1 MSYEVFENV
10 DYENLESLFKLARK
24 DFRNISDIKL
34 NYSKNHGFL
43 QENLNF
49 LIEIEIF
56 KVTNNLISLE
66 ENSENFKDLL
76 IKKILKKNSFFLLI
90 KEYFQNF
97 KEEEEE
103 RYSFKPDMNYNL
115 ITSDLRNF
123 LISLSIIKY
132 ENGYYYILNFNIFD
146 KFKTKK
152 ISPLDLQKI
161 LNDQAEVGLEAEKL
175 VFQREVLKVQNINKD
190 LKVEHVALE
199 DVTAGYDILSYN
211 ENQEKI
217 YIEVKA
223 VSSTNFKFYL
233 SSNEFN
239 KANLMNKNYFLYL
252 LPRDL
257 SNLSKF
263 DYEGILKI
271 NEIKKNIF
279 DDTKNWQINNDN
291 FLIFKKGKKD

>member
-1 MSYEVFENV
+1 MSYEVFENI
-10 DYENLESLFKLARK
+10 DYENLNSLFILANN

-34 NYSKNHGFL
+34 NYSKEYNFL

-56 KVTNNLISLE
+56 NVGNNQISLKE
-66 ENSENFKDLL
+66 KSDNFKELL
-76 IKKILKKNSFFLLI
+76 LKKILKKNVFFLLI

-97 KEEEEE
+97 KKDDQG
-103 RYSFKPDMNYNL
+103 RFSFKPDMNYNL

-123 LISLSIIKY
+123 LISLNIIKY
-132 ENGYYYILNFNIFD
+132 ENENYFILDPNILD
-146 KFKTKK
+146 RFKTKK
-152 ISPLDLQKI
+152 ISPFELKKI
-161 LNDQAEVGLEAEKL
+161 LDNQAEVGLAAEKL
-175 VFQREVLKVQNINKD
+175 VFQKETLRVQKINKD
-190 LKVEHVALE
+190 LKVKHVSLE

-211 ENQEKI
+211 ENQENI

-223 VSSTNFKFYL
+223 VSSSNFKFYL

-239 KANLMNKNYFLYL
+239 KANLMNKDYFLYL

-257 SNLSKF
+257 SSSNNF
-263 DYEGILKI
+263 DYEKILKI

-279 DDTKNWQINNDN
+279 DNTKNWQINNDN
-291 FLIFKKGKKD
+291 FLIFKKT